1 MFSYQVFLVELT
13 GTAPVSSELFT
24 LLHRYIVYIIPH
36 NSTLVHLFFIN
47 SYEEEDTIMI
57 EVAAALS
64 AATAAFNAIKKGF
77 EVGRDIESMSG
88 DLSRWMGS
96 VSDINKADEYA
107 KKPPLFKKLFAA
119 GSVEEEAMASFM
131 AKKKAE
137 DMRYQLKQL
146 ISLTR
151 GPAAWEELLRTEG
164 EIRMK
169 RQAAIY
175 AQKERQRKVIEWT
188 GIFICISILGGFI
201 LWLLTLALKAQGL
214 L

>member
-1 MFSYQVFLVELT
+1 
-13 GTAPVSSELFT
+13 
-24 LLHRYIVYIIPH
+24 
-36 NSTLVHLFFIN
+36 
-47 SYEEEDTIMI
+47 MI

-64 AATAAFNAIKKGF
+64 AATTAFNAIKTGF

-96 VSDINKADEYA
+96 VSDINKADEFA

-164 EIRMK
+164 EIRKK
-169 RQAAIY
+169 RQRMIY
-175 AQKERQRKVIEWT
+175 EQQERQRKFIEWT
-188 GIFICISILGGFI
+188 AIIIAIGVFGSFI
-201 LWLLTLALKAQGL
+201 LWLLVMALRAQGVIS
-214 L
+214 